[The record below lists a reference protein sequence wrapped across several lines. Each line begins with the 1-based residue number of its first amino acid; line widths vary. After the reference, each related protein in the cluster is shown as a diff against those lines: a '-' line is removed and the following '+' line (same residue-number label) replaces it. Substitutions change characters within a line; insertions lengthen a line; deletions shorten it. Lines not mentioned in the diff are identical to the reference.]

1 MNEQIKNLLAEVES
15 LDMYTQLSVLGSW
28 NYSINAACIN
38 AALRH
43 IPAVPDENGIADYTA
58 WEQAVRT
65 ARFEASEDGRLGE
78 LLSLRDAIMTAVEAT
93 SGEPRELDST
103 LEFMLERVPTA
114 KQFEAEYEA
123 RRRQGMRVGIPLA
136 KFVQA
141 ELATALERHAKL
153 AARGGDAIK
162 LCKQLLREDIRG
174 DGELPEYIVETF
186 ESKMMDKLHARWEK
200 LELVRTNFRARKQQ
214 RDAAYADQLLIKQLI
229 EAHGESVGYSEEEL
243 EAA

>member
-1 MNEQIKNLLAEVES
+1 MNEQIKSLVAEVET

-43 IPAVPDENGIADYTA
+43 IPAMPEENGIADYTN
-58 WEQAVRT
+58 WEQAVRA

-93 SGEPRELDST
+93 SGEPRELEST

-114 KQFEAEYEA
+114 KQFAAEYEA

-141 ELATALERHAKL
+141 ELATAMERHAKL
-153 AARGGDAIK
+153 AARGGDAIA
-162 LCKQLLREDIRG
+162 LCKQLMCEPATS
-174 DGELPEYIVETF
+174 GELPEYIAETF

-214 RDAAYADQLLIKQLI
+214 RDAAYADQLMIKQVI

-243 EAA
+243 AAA